1 MLVLER
7 AGWHSTPKL
16 PQFPNVSLLPLPAG
30 SPELNPA
37 EMLWRELRQRYLSNR
52 LYPDIYALDDAL
64 GSAWLRLSDDTQRLR
79 QLTNFSWIDAAV
91 AQSQR
96 TPGTS

>member
-1 MLVLER
+1 MLDG
-7 AGWHSTPKL
+7 AGWHVSHALRVPPNLTLLKL
-16 PQFPNVSLLPLPAG
+16 PPYA
-30 SPELNPA
+30 PELNPA

-91 AQSQR
+91 AQSQH
-96 TPGTS
+96 TPGTC